1 MDKLIQKRLQ
11 VAARIGTL
19 LKDKGWTQQQ
29 LANKAGVKKSYV
41 SSVLAGDAN
50 LTLSS
55 IVRFETA
62 LREIILAVPLSKNS
76 VK

>member
-1 MDKLIQKRLQ
+1 MDKPAQKRQ
-11 VAARIGTL
+11 KVAARIAAL
-19 LKDKGWTQQQ
+19 LKEKGWTQQE
-29 LANKAGVKKSYV
+29 LAKRAGVKKSYI

-62 LREIILAVPLSKNS
+62 LRGIILDVPTKD
-76 VK
+76 

>member
-1 MDKLIQKRLQ
+1 MDKLSQKRQQ
-11 VAARIGTL
+11 VATRIAAL
-19 LKDKGWTQQQ
+19 LEEKGWTQQQ
-29 LANKAGVKKSYV
+29 LADKAGVKKSYI

-62 LREIILAVPLSKNS
+62 LKALILTVPNE
-76 VK
+76 

>member
-1 MDKLIQKRLQ
+1 MDKEGQKRQQ
-11 VAARIGTL
+11 VAARIATL

-29 LANKAGVKKSYV
+29 LADKAGVKKSYV
-41 SSVLAGDAN
+41 SSVLAGGAN

-62 LREIILAVPLSKNS
+62 LREIILAVPLSNNS
-76 VK
+76 LK